1 MEYPSCIF
9 CDIIARKLP
18 YIGIYEDDSF
28 LVLLDKYP
36 LSRGHTLIIP
46 KKHYDNLLVMP
57 ESEIVKL
64 YTLVPVVSKATIMAV
79 KAKGF
84 NVGQNNGRAANQII
98 PHLHV
103 HIIPRFGQDSPD
115 DRWPVRHIA
124 TYDDLSRVAD
134 LIKPLLNLSMVDRG

>member
-1 MEYPSCIF
+1 LEYSSCIF

-18 YIGIYEDDSF
+18 HIGIYEDDSF

-57 ESEIVKL
+57 VSEIRKL
-64 YTLVPVVSKATIMAV
+64 YTLVPVVSKAIILAV

-115 DRWPVRHIA
+115 DRWPVRQIA
-124 TYDDLSRVAD
+124 TYEDLSKIAD
-134 LIKPLLNLSMVDRG
+134 LIKPFLNLSMVD